1 MITSNLDDKFFSLY
15 FNFGFF
21 FFLTSFRVLC
31 CSSTNL
37 RDKVLSFECYGIK
50 HTEKNIFSFIDND
63 KG

>member
-1 MITSNLDDKFFSLY
+1 MTTSNLDDKFFSLY
-15 FNFGFF
+15 FNFVF

-37 RDKVLSFECYGIK
+37 SDKVSSFECYGIK